1 MMNLDAGPP
10 PKTSRRR
17 GVAVAQTQTAG
28 YSLRAR
34 PRRNCVGEDLLA
46 EFAMTKPEI
55 TKNIS
60 TPTQPNHVKGAA
72 DGYSTSAATER
83 SKPGTPNEHQAQDQ
97 NVWSKMATPRAVPH

>member
-1 MMNLDAGPP
+1 MMSADAGSL
-10 PKTSRRR
+10 PKRSRTRS
-17 GVAVAQTQTAG
+17 VAVAQTQTAG

-46 EFAMTKPEI
+46 ELAMTKPEI

-72 DGYSTSAATER
+72 EGYRTSAATVR
-83 SKPGTPNEHQAQDQ
+83 SNPGWPIQIQAHDQ
-97 NVWSKMATPRAVPH
+97 NNW

>member
-10 PKTSRRR
+10 PKRSRARR
-17 GVAVAQTQTAG
+17 GAVAQTQTG
-28 YSLRAR
+28 RYSLRAR
-34 PRRNCVGEDLLA
+34 RTRNCVGEDLLA

-72 DGYSTSAATER
+72 DGYRTSAATER
-83 SKPGTPNEHQAQDQ
+83 SKPGTPIETQAQDQ
-97 NVWSKMATPRAVPH
+97 NIW

>member
-1 MMNLDAGPP
+1 
-10 PKTSRRR
+10 
-17 GVAVAQTQTAG
+17 VAQTQTAG

-34 PRRNCVGEDLLA
+34 PIRNCVGEDLAA

-72 DGYSTSAATER
+72 DGYRTSAPTVR
-83 SKPGTPNEHQAQDQ
+83 SNPGWPIETQAHDQ
-97 NVWSKMATPRAVPH
+97 NSW

>member
-1 MMNLDAGPP
+1 M
-10 PKTSRRR
+10 
-17 GVAVAQTQTAG
+17 AQTQTAG

-72 DGYSTSAATER
+72 DGGDGALEPWVANRNPGRRPEHLVKKCDAEGGPEAQRIQQGKMVLNGSA
-83 SKPGTPNEHQAQDQ
+83 PNA
-97 NVWSKMATPRAVPH
+97 